1 MRECQKL
8 LGVSCLKVLDV
19 DSLMSGLEEGIR
31 DIDDVHE
38 KISAVQ
44 RSIRDFFAMEDALR
58 GKGGDA
64 IRYFFHEVH
73 QPFLIFLYQSLQ
85 DYKTV
90 LKKMQNS
97 VETFEPNPSGLIR
110 QDFLENEVTN
120 GFDKAK
126 DRAMALTDDANSI
139 IGSVQDLVAVDRI
152 DDTAVLESVDRGKK
166 KVRNIVED
174 LNALDKTQVQA
185 METVRADLQTMKR
198 YLADVEAKV
207 ECGDLSPDNFNFGVL
222 RDVEGYSAMMEEIYG
237 EEEWQ
242 VPREIAAKMAN
253 GKTLSP
259 YEQDVLYDY
268 FQDEFLDAGKR
279 KEIEEIADFI
289 NEKDIEKLTDRLND
303 KVVISADAL
312 EDEMAM
318 IQAYVFL
325 GNHIPSETSVD
336 YYDRSKLEAYL
347 MLLKDYHNH
356 MVGDDKVIQVGKIG
370 YEKNYNNISGFYLES
385 VIKTAD
391 YNANDIMSKE
401 NYREWIFF
409 DPDNFVMPKIE
420 STEITYATGPSASKS
435 IRESDKNNLE
445 KELANYESNF
455 LVKNAI
461 SKVVSELAKKA
472 DISGFVEAG
481 KTAIGFGSD
490 KKEMEQEIEVEN
502 VLITAGRLDLE
513 VVISERNPGRE
524 LNIQLYPL
532 DETILQI
539 ERWEQLH
546 NENSNIPFPAEAINS
561 HDWYKVADELAG
573 VLEEFGPRTYT
584 YIYSGNKNGESIE
597 TLAEGEG

>member
-1 MRECQKL
+1 M
-8 LGVSCLKVLDV
+8 KVLDV

-97 VETFEPNPSGLIR
+97 VEAFEPNPNGLIR
-110 QDFLENEVTN
+110 QDFLENEVTD

-126 DRAMALTDDANSI
+126 DRAMALTDDANGI

-174 LNALDKTQVQA
+174 LNALDKSQVQA
-185 METVRADLQTMKR
+185 MTSVRADLQTMKR

-207 ECGDLSPDNFNFGVL
+207 ERGDLSPDNFNFGVL

-242 VPREIAAKMAN
+242 VPREIAAKLAN

-268 FQDEFLDAGKR
+268 FQNEFLNAGKR
-279 KEIEEIADFI
+279 KEIEEIAGFI
-289 NEKDIEKLTDRLND
+289 NEKDIDKLTERLND

-312 EDEMAM
+312 EDEMVM

-325 GNHIPSETSVD
+325 GNHIPSETNVD

-347 MLLKDYHNH
+347 MLLKDLHTR
-356 MVGDDKVIQVGKIG
+356 MVDGDSVIQVGKLE
-370 YEKNYNNISGFYLES
+370 YEKNHHNISGHFLES
-385 VIKTAD
+385 VIKQVE
-391 YNANDIMSKE
+391 YNTSGDIMNKE
-401 NYREWIFF
+401 EFHEWVFN
-409 DPDNFVMPKIE
+409 DPDNYIMPRIE
-420 STEITYATGPSASKS
+420 STAITYATGPQASTNIEENELENS
-435 IRESDKNNLE
+435 KNE
-445 KELANYESNF
+445 YANYEENF
-455 LVKNAI
+455 IVTNI
-461 SKVVSELAKKA
+461 VNKVVSELAKKA
-472 DISGFVEAG
+472 NISGFVEAA
-481 KTAIGFGSD
+481 KTVVGFDSE
-490 KKEMEQEIEVEN
+490 KKEMGGDIKVEEALK
-502 VLITAGRLDLE
+502 VADRLNLE
-513 VVISERNPGRE
+513 MAISEQGNGKE
-524 LNIQLYPL
+524 LNIQFYPL
-532 DETILQI
+532 DGTFEKM
-539 ERWEQLH
+539 ERWKELH
-546 NENSNIPFPAEAINS
+546 KENPNLYFPNKEINS
-561 HDWYKVADELAG
+561 HDWYAIGNELKKIQLDYG
-573 VLEEFGPRTYT
+573 SKTYA
-584 YIYSGNKNGESIE
+584 YIYDGSENGESIE
-597 TLAEGEG
+597 VLAKGEK